1 MNASARHS
9 GRLQTSNK
17 TMSATKLSS
26 LFEDQIADVLYAERR
41 ITEALPKMIK
51 SAQAPDLKEGL
62 QHHLEETKNH
72 ITRLERV
79 SASIGRSG
87 RGKKCPAILG
97 IIEEAE
103 EMIEECKDSNAID
116 AGIIAAGQKVEHY
129 EIASYGTLVAWA
141 EQLGNTE
148 AVELL
153 SQTLEEE
160 KNADATLTA
169 ASQAANAAA

>member
-1 MNASARHS
+1 
-9 GRLQTSNK
+9 
-17 TMSATKLSS
+17 MSAKNLAS

-51 SAQAPDLKEGL
+51 AAQAPDLKEGL

-72 ITRLERV
+72 ITRLEKV
-79 SASIGRSG
+79 SASLGRSG

-103 EMIEECKDSNAID
+103 EILEEFEDSEALD

-141 EQLGNTE
+141 EQLGHSE
-148 AVELL
+148 AVKLL

-169 ASQAANAAA
+169 ASMAANAGA

>member
-1 MNASARHS
+1 MS
-9 GRLQTSNK
+9 TS
-17 TMSATKLSS
+17 KLSS

-51 SAQAPDLKEGL
+51 AARAPDLKEGL

-72 ITRLERV
+72 ISRLEQV
-79 SASIGRSG
+79 SASLGRSG

-103 EMIEECKDSNAID
+103 EIIEEFKDTDAID

-129 EIASYGTLVAWA
+129 EIATYGTLVAWA
-141 EQLGNTE
+141 EQLGHAE
-148 AVELL
+148 AAELL
-153 SQTLEEE
+153 SHTLEEE
-160 KNADATLTA
+160 KTADATLTA